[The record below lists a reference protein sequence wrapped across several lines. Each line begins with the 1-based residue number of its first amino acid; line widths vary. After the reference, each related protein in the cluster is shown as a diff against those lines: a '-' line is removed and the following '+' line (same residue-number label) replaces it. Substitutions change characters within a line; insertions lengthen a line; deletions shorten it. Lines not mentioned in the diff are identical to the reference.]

1 MVETYT
7 HYTAG
12 LESPASHGFDIVPDD
27 ASPLASPTRAIYVG
41 NGGHLCVALLSGAT
55 VTFQNL
61 PTGSLL
67 PVRAARVFSTRTT
80 ATGIIGLS

>member
-1 MVETYT
+1 MAETYE
-7 HYTAG
+7 HYAAG

-27 ASPLASPTRAIYVG
+27 TVPLPSPTRAIYVG
-41 NGGHLCVALLSGAT
+41 NGGQLCLTLLSGTT

-61 PTGSLL
+61 SAGSLL
-67 PVRAARVFSTRTT
+67 PVRATRVFLTRTT